1 MVQVQ
6 VNGESAARQL
16 LVDDSLMELET
27 GVQVDAIVKPSEL
40 GYAQISLL
48 HPTDFTRVVREGC
61 MLGKV
66 VEAEVVC
73 PSEPQIVVPKK
84 VADSVMRVATRSSTE
99 DQVAIIQDRIDCLH
113 ELSTN
118 LTASNGVVIHD
129 KMFIIGDHPAQQFE
143 RGTQQGGKF
152 KCGGCGVRDT
162 LEI

>member
-16 LVDDSLMELET
+16 LVEDDSLMELET

-66 VEAEVVC
+66 VEAWYK
-73 PSEPQIVVPKK
+73 SK
-84 VADSVMRVATRSSTE
+84 
-99 DQVAIIQDRIDCLH
+99 
-113 ELSTN
+113 
-118 LTASNGVVIHD
+118 
-129 KMFIIGDHPAQQFE
+129 
-143 RGTQQGGKF
+143 
-152 KCGGCGVRDT
+152 
-162 LEI
+162 